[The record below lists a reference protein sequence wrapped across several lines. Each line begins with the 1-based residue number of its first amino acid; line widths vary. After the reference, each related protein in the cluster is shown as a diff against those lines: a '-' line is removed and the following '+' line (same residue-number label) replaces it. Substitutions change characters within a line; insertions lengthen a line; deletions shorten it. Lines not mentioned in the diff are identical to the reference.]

1 MDVEAFED
9 GYIAKILVQEGDTAT
24 VGAAVALIA
33 PSEAEIAAVAAGGSA
48 PAATAA
54 APADATPG
62 KFKTPER
69 LLNPKPQTPN
79 LPPLMMPP
87 VNDKHMKPP
96 RLAVGTS
103 R

>member
-33 PSEAEIAAVAAGGSA
+33 PSEAEIAAVAAAGGAA

-54 APADATPG
+54 APADAAPG

-69 LLNPKPQTPN
+69 LLNPKP
-79 LPPLMMPP
+79 
-87 VNDKHMKPP
+87 
-96 RLAVGTS
+96 
-103 R
+103 

>member
-33 PSEAEIAAVAAGGSA
+33 PTEAEIAAVAAGGAA
-48 PAATAA
+48 PAAAAAAA
-54 APADATPG
+54 APADAAPG

-69 LLNPKPQTPN
+69 NLNPKP
-79 LPPLMMPP
+79 
-87 VNDKHMKPP
+87 
-96 RLAVGTS
+96 
-103 R
+103 